1 MSAPPV
7 IAGVRL
13 GPAGPAAAAD
23 PTRPLLVVGPALG
36 TSGRSLWGEA
46 GALLSQQFHVVAWD
60 LPGHGAS
67 PPATDPFTV
76 TDLATGLLSLVD
88 QILTARGETGGSFHV
103 AGDSLGGAAA
113 LQLLLDQPA
122 RVRSATL
129 LCTGAKIL
137 TVESWSERAELVR
150 ASGTGPLVET
160 AVERWFGPG
169 FADRRPDI
177 VDGLLKALADA
188 DPSSYVWACQA
199 LAGYDVRQ
207 RLGEIERPVL
217 AVAGTH
223 DVSTPVASLQE
234 VVDGV
239 GNGELVVLDGV
250 GHLAPAE
257 APAAV
262 ARLITRHAGS
272 PDPHTVEGI
281 RAAGL
286 AVRRAVLGADYVDQ
300 ATARTTDFTRD
311 FQDLITQFAWGT
323 IWTRPGLDRRSR
335 SMIAITALVAGGH
348 HEELALHI
356 RAARTNGLT
365 DEEIKET
372 LLQSAIYCSVPS
384 ANTAFRVA
392 QRVLAEL
399 DAEAADG
406 AQ

>member
-1 MSAPPV
+1 MSAAPV
-7 IAGVRL
+7 IAAVRL
-13 GPAGPAAAAD
+13 GTAGPG
-23 PTRPLLVVGPALG
+23 RPLLVLGPALG
-36 TSGRSLWGEA
+36 TSAVSLWGEA
-46 GALLSQQFHVVAWD
+46 GALLAGGFDVLAWD
-60 LPGHGAS
+60 LPGHGGS
-67 PPATDPFTV
+67 PAATEPFTV
-76 TDLATGLLSLVD
+76 GELAAGVLSLVD
-88 QILTARGETGGSFHV
+88 EVLAARGETVGSFHI
-103 AGDSLGGAAA
+103 AGDSLGGAVG

-150 ASGTGPLVET
+150 VNGTGPLVET
-160 AVERWFGPG
+160 AVGRWFGPG
-169 FADRRPDI
+169 FADRRPDV
-177 VDGLLKALADA
+177 VDGLLTALADA

-199 LAGYDVRQ
+199 LAGYDVRH
-207 RLGEIERPVL
+207 RLAEIDGPVL

-223 DVSTPVASLQE
+223 DISTPAPSLQE
-234 VVDGV
+234 IVDGV
-239 GNGELVVLDGV
+239 SNGRIVVLDGV

-257 APAAV
+257 APADV
-262 ARLITRHAGS
+262 AQLITQHAAR
-272 PDPHTVEGI
+272 PDPQTAEGI

-286 AVRRAVLGADYVDQ
+286 AVRRDVLGAAYVDR
-300 ATARTTDFTRD
+300 ARAGTTDFTRD
-311 FQDLITQFAWGT
+311 FQDLITQYAWGT